1 MPTSPLKRARSDAQK
16 QERRQEILE
25 FAAMHFH
32 DVGFEKFSM
41 AGLARLC
48 GMAKGTLYLYFATR
62 EEVLLELCLTK
73 LEAWRDRF
81 IADCSNWQSDEAFAL
96 SYFNTTTIDNDL
108 MQVFSR
114 LDDVIEH
121 NVSLEQLIG
130 AKRHILQLIANIAN
144 EMTERLSLSEAQAI
158 DATRSLA
165 ALLMG
170 SVRGDMG
177 PVLEKS
183 TLPEDI
189 QVHMDQF
196 GSKKMFTKNA
206 CRILAGI
213 RAGQ

>member
-1 MPTSPLKRARSDAQK
+1 MATSPLKRARSEAQK
-16 QERRQEILE
+16 QERREEILE
-25 FAAMHFH
+25 FAARHFH
-32 DVGFEKFSM
+32 EVGFEKFSM

-48 GMAKGTLYLYFATR
+48 GVAKGTLYLYFDTR
-62 EEVLLELCLTK
+62 EEVLLELCLSK

-81 IADCSNWQSDEAFAL
+81 IADCGNWQGDETFAL
-96 SYFNTTTIDNDL
+96 SYFNTTTSDNDL
-108 MQVFSR
+108 MQLFSR

-121 NVSLEQLIG
+121 NVSLDQLIG
-130 AKRHILQLIANIAN
+130 AKRQILQLVANIAN
-144 EMTERLSLSEAQAI
+144 EMTERLALSEAQAT

-177 PVLEKS
+177 PALEQNA
-183 TLPEDI
+183 LPEDI
-189 QVHMDQF
+189 QIHMDRF

-213 RAGQ
+213 RAGH